1 MELIIGG
8 RPYTV
13 NHQDQTLEDV
23 ERDSRIPFFAMEPAG
38 SHMLFLYDTNTQE
51 LFNGD
56 WSKKANGQGIEMIR
70 IPASDRL
77 MAMDHGKLP
86 PEKPWVLPKVDVHTE
101 TFFVD
106 VIQQELRQVGNPANR
121 ISFSSMTDF
130 TAHIELIYDRETQ
143 NAFTGT
149 FADYIRDENAMIVNL
164 PPITRLDPQ
173 MMLEIMKPAAFHE
186 RRETED
192 RMNRALDQA
201 LGMNHADNFAR
212 VHHNQAS
219 TRLKEPTIKRQNQ
232 KRGRSRS

>member
-23 ERDSRIPFFAMEPAG
+23 ERDSKIPFSAMEPAG
-38 SHMLFLYDTNTQE
+38 SHMLFLYDTNTHE
-51 LFNGD
+51 LFDGD

-77 MAMDHGKLP
+77 MAMDQGKLP
-86 PEKPWVLPKVDVHTE
+86 PEKAWVLPKVDVHTE

-106 VIQQELRQVGNPANR
+106 VVQQELRQADNPANR
-121 ISFSSMTDF
+121 ISFRSMTDF
-130 TAHIELIYDRETQ
+130 TAHIELIYDRETK
-143 NAFTGT
+143 NAFKGT
-149 FADYIRDENAMIVNL
+149 FADYIRDDNAMIVNL
-164 PPITRLDPQ
+164 PPITRLDPP
-173 MMLEIMKPAAFHE
+173 MMLEIMKPTAFHE

-201 LGMNHADNFAR
+201 LGTNHANDFAR
-212 VHHNQAS
+212 VHNQAS
-219 TRLKEPTIKRQNQ
+219 TRLKEPTIKKQNQ
-232 KRGRSRS
+232 KRGRSRL